1 MNDELLKL
9 GAAAER
15 DLGAAAGAADPLGT
29 DQPAGD
35 QDEGPTATPPIS
47 NAQVVTGTVA
57 VMREIFCMYTK
68 LESPRRV
75 INDQRCTDLGGVWG
89 PVCDKHGINLQE
101 WLGDYMLEASAVM
114 MTFTILGEVRAAVQA
129 EQSAKKAAEQPKP
142 AETVDG

>member
-35 QDEGPTATPPIS
+35 QGEGPTDTPPIS

-57 VMREIFCMYTK
+57 MMREIFCMYTK

-75 INDQRCTDLGGVWG
+75 INDQRTIELGGVWG

-101 WLGDYMLEASAVM
+101 WLGDYFVEATAVM
-114 MTFTILGEVRAAVQA
+114 VTFTILGEVRAAVQA
-129 EQSAKKAAEQPKP
+129 EQAAKKAEQKP
-142 AETVDG
+142 QPETVDG